1 MMKVN
6 HLSMV
11 IWNRKIITECTR
23 SFSSTRIGQT
33 VLMMDIKISEDK
45 HICRW
50 IDWENPIYVWRNSIK
65 ITAKKTKKVI
75 DRGKKGKTLNEVK
88 PVENSKNPQSFLE
101 ILPGIRK
108 FLFVVHIN
116 CMTMHISNRI
126 LWDKNKITTHR
137 ELFRINSVIEEILI
151 QGKINT
157 QQNSNEDLK
166 YW

>member
-1 MMKVN
+1 M
-6 HLSMV
+6 
-11 IWNRKIITECTR
+11 
-23 SFSSTRIGQT
+23 
-33 VLMMDIKISEDK
+33 
-45 HICRW
+45 
-50 IDWENPIYVWRNSIK
+50 
-65 ITAKKTKKVI
+65 I

-88 PVENSKNPQSFLE
+88 PVENSKNSQSFLE

-166 YW
+166 Y